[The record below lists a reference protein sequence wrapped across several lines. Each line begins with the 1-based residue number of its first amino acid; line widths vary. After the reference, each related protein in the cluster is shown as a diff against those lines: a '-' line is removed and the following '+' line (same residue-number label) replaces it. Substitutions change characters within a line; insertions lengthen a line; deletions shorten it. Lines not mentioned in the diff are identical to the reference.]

1 MVTIAVAGGTR
12 GIGRTI
18 AETIKGQGKYDVKIL
33 GRTANH
39 TIEAETGCEVIA
51 VDYEDVEALTKVLVD
66 NKIDTVIS
74 TMFLTTTGVPQVN
87 LIRASEASQY
97 TRRFIPSIWG
107 IPYTMDQLKDFEIGR
122 AKLQALEALQTSSL
136 EYTLFYVGY
145 FLDFWGH
152 PRVKT
157 NQLPNIIA
165 VDIEHNVAAIPGTGD
180 TPVTFTHTRDVAKFV
195 AASLEL
201 PKWERESYVIGDTVT
216 WNEFVKIAEE
226 VKGTKFEVSHDSL
239 DLLRTGKV
247 TELPSHPQL
256 YVHMPKE
263 QIQGIFSV
271 FGLWFDEGMFH
282 LKPPNGT
289 LNEVFPDITALTV
302 KELLELGWKDE

>member
-18 AETIKGQGKYDVKIL
+18 AETIKSQGKHDVKIFS
-33 GRTANH
+33 RAANP
-39 TIEAETGCEVIA
+39 TLEAESGCEVIA
-51 VDYEDVEALTKVLVD
+51 VDYDNVEALTKVLVD

-74 TMFLTTTGVPQVN
+74 TLFLTTTGLPQVN
-87 LIRASEASQY
+87 LVRASEASQY

-107 IPYTMDQLKDFEIGR
+107 IPYTMEDFEIGR
-122 AKLQALEALQTSSL
+122 AKLEALEELEVSTL

-165 VDIEHNVAAIPGTGD
+165 VDIEHNVAAIPGSGNV
-180 TPVTFTHTRDVAKFV
+180 PVTFTHTRDVAKFV

-201 PKWERESYVIGDTVT
+201 PKWDRESYVIGDTVT
-216 WNEFVKIAEE
+216 WNEFVRIAEE
-226 VKGTKFEVSHDSL
+226 VKGAKFEVSYDSVEF
-239 DLLRTGKV
+239 LRTGKV
-247 TELPSHPQL
+247 TELPSHPPL
-256 YVHMPKE
+256 YAHMTKE
-263 QIQGIFSV
+263 QIQSIFSV
-271 FGLWFDEGMFH
+271 FGIWFEQGMFE
-282 LKPPNGT
+282 LKPPKGT
-289 LNEVFPDITALTV
+289 LNEVFPDIKAWTV
-302 KELLELGWKDE
+302 KELLELGWKQE